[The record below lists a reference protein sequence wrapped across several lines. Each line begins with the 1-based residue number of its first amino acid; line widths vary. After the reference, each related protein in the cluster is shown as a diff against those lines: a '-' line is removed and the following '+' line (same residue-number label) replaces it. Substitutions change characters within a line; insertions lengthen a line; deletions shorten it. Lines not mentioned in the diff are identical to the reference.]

1 LLQQTS
7 STFETITLT
16 FTKPVAPFGTTQSI
30 KVFYSTGEFPNV
42 TLVDEGTVRIN
53 NLYSGQTYSDVY
65 ITVFDGTFT
74 SMPSD
79 KVGSIST
86 ASTAPTVNSATP
98 GGNSVTITYAAYST
112 TSQPAD
118 PFNPS
123 SGTLYDS
130 SGNPL
135 GTASATTTQMVVGG
149 LSPSITYTNS
159 YIILTDGSNKSSR
172 GAVPS
177 FTPLAIPIY
186 TSHYVQDG
194 FEFSSISVD
203 YQEFT
208 AFVPT
213 GARSSLYYIDSSGN
227 SVEKEGQD
235 PVTQP
240 EAFVIFPGIPASR
253 PGQLFSNCYII
264 LRNAAKTSAPS
275 EPRFQF
281 IA

>member
-1 LLQQTS
+1 
-7 STFETITLT
+7 
-16 FTKPVAPFGTTQSI
+16 
-30 KVFYSTGEFPNV
+30 
-42 TLVDEGTVRIN
+42 
-53 NLYSGQTYSDVY
+53 
-65 ITVFDGTFT
+65 
-74 SMPSD
+74 
-79 KVGSIST
+79 
-86 ASTAPTVNSATP
+86 
-98 GGNSVTITYAAYST
+98 
-112 TSQPAD
+112 
-118 PFNPS
+118 
-123 SGTLYDS
+123 
-130 SGNPL
+130 
-135 GTASATTTQMVVGG
+135 MVVGG